1 MTSHVTV
8 MHFCSLRTEE
18 KSHREVDTMNVIKW
32 LNCRKFP
39 FWYCFKFV
47 FFFFFPVLLCG
58 KLTKKSVGLDRK
70 MSNAQAQHKNKE
82 ESRNI
87 VSKIGGYYSISK

>member
-1 MTSHVTV
+1 MSSNGTIVENFLSGIAL
-8 MHFCSLRTEE
+8 SL
-18 KSHREVDTMNVIKW
+18 
-32 LNCRKFP
+32 
-39 FWYCFKFV
+39 

>member
-1 MTSHVTV
+1 MSSNGSIVEN
-8 MHFCSLRTEE
+8 FLSGIALSL
-18 KSHREVDTMNVIKW
+18 
-32 LNCRKFP
+32 LC
-39 FWYCFKFV
+39 
-47 FFFFFPVLLCG
+47 FFFFLYCFVESWQ
-58 KLTKKSVGLDRK
+58 KKSVGLDRK